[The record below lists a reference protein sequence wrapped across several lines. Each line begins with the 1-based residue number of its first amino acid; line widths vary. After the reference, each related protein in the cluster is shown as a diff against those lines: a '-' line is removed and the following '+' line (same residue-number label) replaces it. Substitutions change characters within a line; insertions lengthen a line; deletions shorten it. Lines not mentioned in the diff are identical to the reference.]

1 MRILTTIVA
10 LTFTFYLSAQE
21 LHLGGKALSPNHG
34 KVYLQKY
41 VNKSFITIDS
51 AEVRDGHFDF
61 RKRSD
66 LKLPEI
72 YGLSYLSSTANPFDS
87 FIIFLDEGNIEVELD
102 STSQFRNTVVNGSKE
117 HALFK
122 ELISKQEN
130 ITSLIQKHPNSIAA
144 LYILYRYHS
153 FRIKPAELRK
163 VLSFLD
169 PRFEN
174 TEYVKVLTEL
184 ASTLE
189 RIGIGEKAPEFVA
202 YDDKGNEI
210 KSSSL
215 VGNGYVLL
223 DFWASWCAPCRAEN
237 PNLVKVYSKFKDKGL
252 NIVSISLDNNV
263 ERWKTAYTKDHL
275 EWLQLID
282 KKAWAGDGV
291 VKFGIRLIPSNFLID
306 SDGKIIAHNLKG
318 EDLELFLEELFNTT
332 KP

>member
-1 MRILTTIVA
+1 MEARGLEP
-10 LTFTFYLSAQE
+10 LSN
-21 LHLGGKALSPNHG
+21 G
-34 KVYLQKY
+34 
-41 VNKSFITIDS
+41 
-51 AEVRDGHFDF
+51 RFDF
-61 RKRSD
+61 SKRSD
-66 LKLPEI
+66 LRLPEI

-122 ELISKQEN
+122 ELISKHED
-130 ITSLIQKHPNSIAA
+130 ITSLIQKYPGSIAA

-153 FRIKPAELRK
+153 FRISPVELRK
-163 VLSFLD
+163 ALSFLD
-169 PRFEN
+169 PRFKD

-189 RIGIGEKAPEFVA
+189 KIGIGEKAPEFVA
-202 YDDKGNEI
+202 YDEKGNEI

-215 VGNGYVLL
+215 IGNGFVLL

-237 PNLVKVYSKFKDKGL
+237 PNLVKAYSKYKDKGL
-252 NIVSISLDNNV
+252 NIVSISLDNNA
-263 ERWKTAYTKDHL
+263 ERWKTAYTKDRL

-291 VKFGIRLIPSNFLID
+291 VKFGIRLIPSNFLIAP
-306 SDGKIIAHNLKG
+306 DGKIIAHNLKG
-318 EDLELFLEELFNTT
+318 ENLELFLEELLN
-332 KP
+332 K

>member
-1 MRILTTIVA
+1 MRKIVTIVA
-10 LTFTFYLSAQE
+10 LTFALSLSAQE
-21 LHLGGKALSPNHG
+21 LHLGGKALNPNHG

-51 AEVRDGHFDF
+51 AEVRDGRFEF

-102 STSQFRNTVVNGSKE
+102 SISQFRNTNVYGSKE

-122 ELISKQEN
+122 ELVSKREN
-130 ITSLIQKHPNSIAA
+130 IISLIQKHPSSIAA

-153 FRIKPAELRK
+153 FRITPVELRNA
-163 VLSFLD
+163 LSYLD
-169 PRFEN
+169 SRFQD

-184 ASTLE
+184 ASVLE
-189 RIGIGEKAPEFVA
+189 KIGIGENAPEFVA
-202 YDDKGNEI
+202 YDENGNEI

-215 VGNGYVLL
+215 IGNGFVLF

-237 PNLVKVYSKFKDKGL
+237 PNLVKAYSKYKDKGL
-252 NIVSISLDNNV
+252 KIVSISLDNNA
-263 ERWKTAYTKDHL
+263 ERWKNAYTKDHL
-275 EWLQLID
+275 GWLQLID
-282 KKAWAGDGV
+282 KNAWAGDGV
-291 VKFGIRLIPSNFLID
+291 VKFGIRLIPANFLI
-306 SDGKIIAHNLKG
+306 SPDGKIIAHNLKG
-318 EDLELFLEELFNTT
+318 DNLELFLNELLD
-332 KP
+332 K